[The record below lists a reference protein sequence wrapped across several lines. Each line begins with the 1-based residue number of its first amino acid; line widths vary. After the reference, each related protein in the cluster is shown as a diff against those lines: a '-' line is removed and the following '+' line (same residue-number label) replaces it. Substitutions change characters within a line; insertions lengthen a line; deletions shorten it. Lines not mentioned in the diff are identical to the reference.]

1 LVRLVDNSVVVDA
14 VASGDV
20 NALKADLESLGM
32 QQAVGFGRVVS
43 GQLPVSAIPA
53 AARLTSLRFARSVVA
68 VTSAG
73 AVTTQGDVAMRSD
86 TARANLGVNGAGITV
101 GVLSDSFN
109 CLGGAASDVTNG
121 DLSPVTVIQE
131 ISNCTGP
138 SGGDDEGRAMLQIV
152 HDVAP
157 GANLAFASALNGM
170 ASYATNIQSLAAAGA
185 KVLVDDVLYLA
196 EPMFQDGIVAQAV
209 NQVVGGGVAFFSA
222 AGNQARLSYQSAFRA
237 GTVFGDGAFASAPG
251 APHFFGG
258 TAHNFAAGGG
268 TDVFQ
273 RITLPNGGGF
283 LLSFQWDSPMFSVS
297 GAPGSPNDLDIY
309 LLNASATQVL
319 AGSHIPNVNGDPVE
333 VFAFVN
339 NTGATADFNFV
350 ITNFQGPNPGLM
362 KYVLFNFNGTI
373 QEFATNS
380 STIYGHINAATA
392 EAVGAA
398 AYFNTPAFGVSPPV
412 LDFYSSSGG
421 TPILFDSAGNRL
433 ANAEIGSKPE
443 IVAPDG
449 GDTTFFG
456 TDTNGNGFPNFFGTS
471 AAAPHAAGV
480 AALLLQAKP
489 GSTPLQIYAALEN
502 TAFDMGASG
511 FDYDSGFGLIQAN
524 TALAVAPGGLSN
536 IATRGAVLTGNNVM
550 IGGFVVE
557 GTAAKT
563 VLIRARGPSM
573 SGAPFFVPGTVADPF
588 LQIFSGSTMIAQ
600 NNDWQTS
607 DPTCA
612 GTGFTCGA
620 PSEISATGL
629 DPCRANPGQSTSPPG
644 CTQEAAILITLP
656 PGGGYTAIESGVGG
670 ATGIGLIEV
679 FEIDGGATPSKLVN
693 IATRGRVETGDNVM
707 IGGFV
712 VEGSSPKTVLLRA
725 RGPSMSGAPFFVP
738 ATLPDPTFQLFSGQT
753 VIAFNDN
760 WQERQPEEITATGL
774 DPCQPNPG
782 EVSPP
787 VNCALESAML
797 LSLPPGGYTAIVTG
811 AGGGTGVG
819 LVEVFK
825 VNDVAIP
832 NVTGSYGGG
841 SATVTQ
847 SSCQNPAN
855 NGTIGLSA
863 AVNIGSQSGSIFTG
877 TGTLTGA
884 ITINLAISGT
894 ATAGSDLM
902 GSFAFSSGVGTGSGT
917 FTGLLSGNSIGISF
931 SGQVTNGETCAVT
944 GTLSGAR

>member
-1 LVRLVDNSVVVDA
+1 
-14 VASGDV
+14 
-20 NALKADLESLGM
+20 
-32 QQAVGFGRVVS
+32 
-43 GQLPVSAIPA
+43 
-53 AARLTSLRFARSVVA
+53 
-68 VTSAG
+68 
-73 AVTTQGDVAMRSD
+73 
-86 TARANLGVNGAGITV
+86 
-101 GVLSDSFN
+101 
-109 CLGGAASDVTNG
+109 
-121 DLSPVTVIQE
+121 
-131 ISNCTGP
+131 
-138 SGGDDEGRAMLQIV
+138 MLQIV

-209 NQVVGGGVAFFSA
+209 NQVVGGGAAFFSA

-237 GTVFGDGAFASAPG
+237 GTVFGDGAFPSAPG

-258 TAHNFAAGGG
+258 TAHNFDSTGG

-339 NTGATADFNFV
+339 NTGATADFNLV

-502 TAFDMGASG
+502 TAIDMGASG
-511 FDYDSGFGLIQAN
+511 FDYDSGFGLIQAD

-607 DPTCA
+607 DPICA
-612 GTGFTCGA
+612 GMGFTCGA

-644 CTQEAAILITLP
+644 CTQESAILITLP
-656 PGGGYTAIESGVGG
+656 PGAYTAIESGVGG
-670 ATGIGLIEV
+670 ATGIGLMEA
-679 FEIDGGATPSKLVN
+679 FEIDGGASPSKLVN
-693 IATRGRVETGDNVM
+693 ISTRARVETGDNVM
-707 IGGFV
+707 IGGFI

-738 ATLPDPTFQLFSGQT
+738 GTLPDPTFQLFSGQT

-782 EVSPP
+782 ESTPP

-855 NGTIGLSA
+855 NGTVGLSP
-863 AVNIGSQSGSIFTG
+863 AVNIGSQNGSIFTG
-877 TGTLTGA
+877 TGALTGA
-884 ITINLAISGT
+884 ITINLTISGS

-902 GSFAFSSGVGTGSGT
+902 GSFAFSSGIGTGSGT